1 MAFMTDSSPMPGE
14 RSRTIRQQLL
24 DQLHDGPFS
33 AAELSRLT
41 RQSERDVLDHLE
53 HLLRAGKVKALPASC
68 AGCGFRFEQR
78 TRSKKPGKCPQCKS
92 TRIRPPRFTLP

>member
-1 MAFMTDSSPMPGE
+1 MTDSSPMPGE

-24 DQLHDGPFS
+24 DQLDGGPFS
-33 AAELSRLT
+33 AGELSRLT
-41 RQSERDVLDHLE
+41 RQSEREVLDHLE
-53 HLLRAGKVKALPASC
+53 HLLHAGKVKALPASC
-68 AGCGFRFEQR
+68 AGCGFRFEKR

>member
-1 MAFMTDSSPMPGE
+1 MTDSSPTPGE

-24 DQLHDGPFS
+24 EQLEDGPFS
-33 AAELSRLT
+33 AAELSRLM

-53 HLLRAGKVKALPASC
+53 HLLRAGKVQALPASC
-68 AGCGFRFEQR
+68 AGCGFRFEKR
-78 TRSKKPGKCPQCKS
+78 TRSKKPGKCPQCRS

>member
-1 MAFMTDSSPMPGE
+1 MPEE

-24 DQLHDGPFS
+24 DQLATGPFS

-41 RQSERDVLDHLE
+41 RQSERAVLNHME
-53 HLLRAGKVKALPASC
+53 HLLRAGRVQVLPASC

-78 TRSKKPGKCPQCKS
+78 TRAGKPGKCPQCKS
-92 TRIRPPRFTLP
+92 TRIRPPRFALPE